1 MAGALIVEGV
11 FVDCSVSDEIED
23 AAEEVDD
30 KVNESGVKGVCRGD
44 RL

>member
-1 MAGALIVEGV
+1 MLIVEGI
-11 FVDCSVSDEIED
+11 FVDCSVSDEVED

-30 KVNESGVKGVCRGD
+30 VVNESGVKGVFWDD